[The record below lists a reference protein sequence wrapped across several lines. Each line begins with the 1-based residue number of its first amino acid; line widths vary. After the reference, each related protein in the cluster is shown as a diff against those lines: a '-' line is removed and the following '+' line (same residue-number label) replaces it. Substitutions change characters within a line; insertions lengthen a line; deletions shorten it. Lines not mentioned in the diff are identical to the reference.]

1 MSGSIFFDVCI
12 HIFRKMSRRTAFK
25 TNYDPVI
32 QYLIEG
38 RKFWDNRC
46 CGKHSNN
53 NDDWKHCCLFQMTT
67 LK

>member
-32 QYLIEG
+32 QYLIEKNS
-38 RKFWDNRC
+38 RLIDVVANIVIIM
-46 CGKHSNN
+46 
-53 NDDWKHCCLFQMTT
+53 MTGNT
-67 LK
+67 AA